1 MGTRKRV
8 PGGLAIVHTGLLDLP
23 PEAVIGTAA
32 GGRLHLFGTGES
44 GGWHL
49 ALDRDGVPV
58 GEVVDTGL
66 PAVRSLAAT
75 ADAVL
80 VSCAGERDGRPVPV
94 LARVTWEGTVTDRV
108 ELALGGPLG
117 RWPTVATTSST
128 AWWVWTTHH
137 PGKGSG
143 VWWWV
148 AGQPVPAGV
157 RRWEAVGSGVQLGW
171 SRRLKELAVAAQG
184 AGVMVAGL
192 VGAVGRDGP
201 EEGVGRDERVG
212 RIVVRVAE
220 GEREV
225 GVGEVP
231 DAGNPAFLRA
241 YAGPGGWWLV
251 WKERA
256 SGGLLGRRLR
266 YGAAPDAVGA
276 WDPPLRLYRTRA
288 PDRVHD
294 AHLIVDPGGAV
305 ALLVRVAAA
314 GSRRYRDLV
323 ASLLPT
329 DGTAAGLRE
338 LSEPGMGWS
347 AGGWLDGR
355 LVLVHGAR
363 GPRVTVLSPVSR

>member
-1 MGTRKRV
+1 LGTGKGI
-8 PGGLAIVHTGLLDLP
+8 PGGLAIVHSGLLGLP
-23 PEAVIGTAA
+23 PEPVIGTAA

-58 GEVVDTGL
+58 GEAVRTGL
-66 PAVRSLAAT
+66 PGVRSLAAT
-75 ADAVL
+75 GDALL

-94 LARVTWEGTVTDRV
+94 LARVSFDGAVTDRA
-108 ELALGGPLG
+108 ELALAGPLG

-128 AWWVWTTHH
+128 TWYAWTTRHREKEN
-137 PGKGSG
+137 GA
-143 VWWWV
+143 WWWV
-148 AGQPVPAGV
+148 ASQPARAGV
-157 RRWEAVGSGVQLGW
+157 PSWDGAGCGEQLGW
-171 SRRLKELAVAAQG
+171 SRGVKELAVAALG
-184 AGVMVAGL
+184 AAVMVAGL
-192 VGAVGRDGP
+192 VGGAGRVGAGER
-201 EEGVGRDERVG
+201 EERAG
-212 RIVVRVAE
+212 RIVVRLAE
-220 GEREV
+220 GGREV
-225 GVGEVP
+225 GTGEVP
-231 DAGNPAFLRA
+231 DVRNPAFLRA
-241 YAGPGGWWLV
+241 YAGPRGWWVV

-256 SGGLLGRRLR
+256 EGGLLGRRLP

-294 AHLIVDPGGAV
+294 AHLIVDGGGAV
-305 ALLVRVAAA
+305 ALRVRVAAA

-338 LSEPGMGWS
+338 LSEPGTGWS

-363 GPRVTVLSPVSR
+363 GPRVTVLKPVSR